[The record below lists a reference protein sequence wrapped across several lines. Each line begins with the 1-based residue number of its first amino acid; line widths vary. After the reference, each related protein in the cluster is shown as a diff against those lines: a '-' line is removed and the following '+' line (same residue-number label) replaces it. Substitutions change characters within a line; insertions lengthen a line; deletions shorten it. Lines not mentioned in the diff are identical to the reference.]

1 MSRKKTLDELGKS
14 LLRYPNVTGYA
25 KTLQKRIRKGKVVDE
40 LCLQVHVTKKVPVR
54 ELRVQDVIP
63 SVVEDIPIDV
73 VEVHEIKYYY
83 WHKQLHPLSE
93 TSTCPV
99 SKAVASALNAVSKM
113 LHRKTRFA
121 VFYEAVNHIDFGVA
135 KMITLSETRFYGF
148 EIDIDKHDFVGFG
161 FAGSDI
167 VSLHCKQKYVTMEG
181 YEPIMTNT
189 IEAWTGDVLIKSGR
203 SCFSKAKVLLDSC
216 FEIVNYGAYK
226 VAFDDVIMTEHML
239 VPGDSGSSI
248 WKEME

>member
-1 MSRKKTLDELGKS
+1 MRKTTKPLRGEIFIGSNAHVIADEPVNETS
-14 LLRYPNVTGYA
+14 
-25 KTLQKRIRKGKVVDE
+25 E
-40 LCLQVHVTKKVPVR
+40 VR
-54 ELRVQDVIP
+54 EILQPGRYDGGT
-63 SVVEDIPIDV
+63 
-73 VEVHEIKYYY
+73 EIVAYYY